1 MQPNSN
7 RSAAPGVLAAQG
19 DSAPVETAR
28 RRHPNGKLTLIGAV
42 VLGLLLA
49 SVAVFLTFLAFNFI
63 LHFGS

>member
-7 RSAAPGVLAAQG
+7 RPAAQG
-19 DSAPVETAR
+19 ESAPVETAR
-28 RRHPNGKLTLIGAV
+28 RRRANGKLTLIGAA

-49 SVAVFLTFLAFNFI
+49 SVVVFLTFLAFNFI